1 MKMTIPTT
9 AVIRSSGFS
18 VFEGRIGGLYLL
30 ERNIRLLWHAGIKNL
45 YLDLSDLEK
54 EFYES
59 HIEPRVSSL
68 NGIVIRVNGRFTP
81 KGDHIDLES
90 SHFIQYYHLV
100 RFNAHFIKK
109 GASYLPGKDHD
120 IFVIKRPDEVKK
132 AEKKALEHIRLS
144 AGGFFA
150 RNINKRISLPMSLL
164 FSRLSIH
171 PNVLTTAN
179 FIIMI
184 IGGSLL
190 WYGGYVYELI
200 AGAIFNFVSIF
211 DGCDG
216 EVAKLNCRFSKFGSI
231 FDTTNDYICLLY
243 YFAGMSYVFYKTS
256 GSGPLIMLAIIGFTG
271 ILVMMGAII
280 AYIRKFSQ
288 SGSFVA
294 YIREFLDKLPKSD
307 PFVWI
312 TSKLQYATRK
322 EFYSW
327 AAFLACIPG
336 YLYLMVPYV
345 AIVTSVGAISL
356 VVINIRYFP
365 KLPKVKRNI
374 EMTYVSRR
382 R

>member
-1 MKMTIPTT
+1 MKMIIPTT
-9 AVIRSSGFS
+9 AIIRSSGFS
-18 VFEGRIGGLYLL
+18 VFEGKIGGLYLL
-30 ERNIRLLWHAGIKNL
+30 ERNIRLLWHSGIKDL
-45 YLDLSDLEK
+45 YLDLSDREK
-54 EFYES
+54 DFYES
-59 HIEPRVSSL
+59 RIATRVASL
-68 NGIVIRVNGRFTP
+68 KGITIRIKGRFTP
-81 KGDHIDLES
+81 KGDHISMES

-100 RFNAHFIKK
+100 RFSEYFIKK
-109 GASYLPGKDHD
+109 GKSYLPGKSHD
-120 IFVIKRPDEVKK
+120 IFVIKRPNEVRK
-132 AEKKALEHIRLS
+132 AEKIALEHIRLS
-144 AGGFFA
+144 AGGFYS
-150 RNINKRISLPMSLL
+150 RNINKRISIPMSLI
-164 FSRLSIH
+164 FSRLGIH
-171 PNVLTTAN
+171 PNVLTFAN

-184 IGGSLL
+184 FGASLL
-190 WYGGYVYELI
+190 WYGGYAKELI

-243 YFAGMSYVFYKTS
+243 YFAGMSYVFYKKI
-256 GSGPLIMLAIIGFTG
+256 GSGPLIIIAVIGFSG
-271 ILVMMGAII
+271 ILIMMGAII

-288 SGSFVA
+288 TGSFVA
-294 YIREFLDKLPKSD
+294 YNREFIDKLPISD

-312 TSKLQYATRK
+312 ARRLQYATRK

-327 AAFLACIPG
+327 VAFLACIPG

-345 AIVTSVGAISL
+345 AIVTTVGAISI
-356 VVINIRYFP
+356 VVIDIKYFP